1 MVFLVE
7 TAFLNIASHSYD
19 DVVKFL
25 QFLLAEF
32 LEGGNRLIERQ
43 LSKSQIINFLFLQSE
58 VRKVHAV
65 SHISLQASA
74 SRRGSNKSFEASSD
88 TF

>member
-1 MVFLVE
+1 
-7 TAFLNIASHSYD
+7 
-19 DVVKFL
+19 
-25 QFLLAEF
+25 
-32 LEGGNRLIERQ
+32 
-43 LSKSQIINFLFLQSE
+43 LFLQSE